1 MHTNCY
7 DVIIIGS
14 GMAGLYA
21 AYQIK
26 KKSPKTKFIIL
37 EKYKKKWIGGRTS
50 NEDFYGTSIV
60 TGAGIGRQDTNKLL
74 VHLMKELKI
83 PYEKSIS
90 IMEYAKTIP
99 EPLDPQKVIDI
110 LRKKY
115 KISSNSLSFKEFA
128 EKILGKKLY
137 ESFKISAGYTDYENA
152 DVYETLY
159 NYGFDDTKGGW
170 PILYIPWKK
179 LVLTLLDKIGIQNIH
194 FSRNVVE
201 IQKKVEITRKT
212 NQTNQE
218 CCFDI
223 ICENGTKYN
232 TNKVIV
238 ATTISGIQQLIPK
251 LVPGTKYIYDQI
263 HGQTFLRLYGKFDK
277 KSAQIMKEVVHHYTI
292 VPGPLQ
298 KIIPINFE
306 KGIYMIAYSDN
317 ENAVSLKKY
326 LSNTL
331 ENRNYFTKLI
341 EKALGLPNG
350 SLYLISIKDYYWPI
364 GTHYYEPLKDF
375 TNREEFVYQAQHP
388 AKNILVV
395 GEVVSRYQGWVEGAL
410 ESVEKVLTKKWI
422 DSDSSC

>member
-7 DVIIIGS
+7 NIIIIGS

-26 KKSPKTKFIIL
+26 KKSPNTNFIIL
-37 EKYKKKWIGGRTS
+37 EKYKKKWVGGRTS
-50 NEDFYGTSIV
+50 NDDFYGSSVV
-60 TGAGIGRQDTNKLL
+60 TGAGVGREDKDTLL
-74 VHLMKELKI
+74 IHLMKELKV
-83 PYEKSIS
+83 PYKKDIS
-90 IMEYAKTIP
+90 IMDYANTIS
-99 EPLDPQKVIDI
+99 EPLDPEKVIDL

-115 KISSNSLSFKEFA
+115 KIYKNNKEPISSLSFKEFA

-137 ESFKISAGYTDYENA
+137 ESFKISCGYTDDEKA
-152 DVYETLY
+152 DIYETLY
-159 NYGFDDTKGGW
+159 NYGFDDNKGGW
-170 PILYIPWKK
+170 PILYIPWKRM
-179 LVLTLLDKIGIQNIH
+179 VLTLLDKIGIQNIH
-194 FSRNVVE
+194 FSRNVIE
-201 IQKKVEITRKT
+201 IQKNKS
-212 NQTNQE
+212 NNS
-218 CCFDI
+218 CCFDV
-223 ICENGTKYN
+223 ICENGFIYN

-251 LVPGTKYIYDQI
+251 LVPGTKHIYDQI

-277 KSAQIMKEVVHHYTI
+277 KSAQIMKQFVHNYTI

-298 KIIPINFE
+298 KIIPINSE

-317 ENAVSLKKY
+317 ENAESLKKY

-331 ENRNYFTKLI
+331 VNRNYFAKLV
-341 EKALGLPNG
+341 EKSLGLPNG

-375 TNREEFVYQAQHP
+375 STREEFVNQAQHP
-388 AKNILVV
+388 TKNVLVV
-395 GEVVSRYQGWVEGAL
+395 GEAVSRHQGWVEGAL

-422 DSDSSC
+422 DSKEVC

>member
-1 MHTNCY
+1 MHTSCY
-7 DVIIIGS
+7 NIIIIGS

-26 KKSPKTKFIIL
+26 KKSPNTNFIIL
-37 EKYKKKWIGGRTS
+37 EKYKKKWVGGRTS
-50 NEDFYGTSIV
+50 NDDFYGSSVV
-60 TGAGIGRQDTNKLL
+60 TGAGIGRLDTNKLL
-74 VHLMKELKI
+74 VHLMKELKV

-90 IMEYAKTIP
+90 IMDYANTIS
-99 EPLDPQKVIDI
+99 EPLDPEKVIDL

-115 KISSNSLSFKEFA
+115 KIYKNTKESISSLSFKEFA

-137 ESFKISAGYTDYENA
+137 ESFKISSGYTDYENA
-152 DVYETLY
+152 DIYETLY
-159 NYGFDDTKGGW
+159 NYGFDDSKGGW
-170 PILYIPWKK
+170 PMLYIPWKK

-194 FSRNVVE
+194 FSRNVIE
-201 IQKKVEITRKT
+201 IQKNNST
-212 NQTNQE
+212 NLE

-277 KSAQIMKEVVHHYTI
+277 KSAQIMKEVVHNYTI
-292 VPGPLQ
+292 VAGPLQ
-298 KIIPINFE
+298 KIIPIDSE

-331 ENRNYFTKLI
+331 ENRNYFAKLI

-375 TNREEFVYQAQHP
+375 STREEFVYQAQHP
-388 AKNILVV
+388 TKNVLVV
-395 GEVVSRYQGWVEGAL
+395 GEAVSRHQGWVEGAL
-410 ESVEKVLTKKWI
+410 VSVEKVLTKKWI
-422 DSDSSC
+422 DSKEVC